1 MLTIYALAHDSMSTE
16 DVYISIHD
24 KVKLYIKLTDDTG
37 RTVVQ
42 RSVTSLRQ
50 ALNALKNYTVTDVDV
65 CYNVDVTDKI
75 YKLANKIN
83 LHFFSVKFNL
93 DNSIIIL

>member
-24 KVKLYIKLTDDTG
+24 KVKLHIKLTDDTG

-42 RSVTSLRQ
+42 PST
-50 ALNALKNYTVTDVDV
+50 
-65 CYNVDVTDKI
+65 
-75 YKLANKIN
+75 
-83 LHFFSVKFNL
+83 
-93 DNSIIIL
+93 

>member
-24 KVKLYIKLTDDTG
+24 KVKLHIKLTDATG

-50 ALNALKNYTVTDVDV
+50 AVDALKNYTVTDVDV

-75 YKLANKIN
+75 YRLANKIN
-83 LHFFSVKFNL
+83 LHYLK
-93 DNSIIIL
+93 

>member
-24 KVKLYIKLTDDTG
+24 KVKLHIKLTDDTG

-50 ALNALKNYTVTDVDV
+50 ALDALKNYTVTDVDV
-65 CYNVDVTDKI
+65 CYNVYVTYKI
-75 YKLANKIN
+75 QSLALKIN
-83 LHFFSVKFNL
+83 DHFLK
-93 DNSIIIL
+93 

>member
-50 ALNALKNYTVTDVDV
+50 AVDALKNYTVTDVDV
-65 CYNVDVTDKI
+65 TDKI
-75 YKLANKIN
+75 HRLALKIN
-83 LHFFSVKFNL
+83 EHFLK
-93 DNSIIIL
+93 

>member
-50 ALNALKNYTVTDVDV
+50 AVNALKNYTVTDIDV

-75 YKLANKIN
+75 HILALKIN
-83 LHFFSVKFNL
+83 EHFLK
-93 DNSIIIL
+93 

>member
-24 KVKLYIKLTDDTG
+24 KVKLHIKLTDDTG

-50 ALNALKNYTVTDVDV
+50 AVNALKNYTVTDVDV

-83 LHFFSVKFNL
+83 LHFLK
-93 DNSIIIL
+93 